1 MADRLGFTPPLLGH
15 SVRRSAE
22 LAREAED
29 LGYTDAWTAETSG
42 PDAFSVAAA
51 VAMTTSTMRIGCA
64 VVPVYTRPPALL
76 AMSALACQQAS
87 DGRFCLGV
95 GASSPVIVGG
105 WMGQDFDRPL
115 ARTRET
121 IEVVKAALAGEKVK
135 FKGET
140 LAVASF
146 RLDSPPEQ
154 PIPIY
159 LAALGPKMLGLA
171 NEVAD
176 GIALY
181 LAADE
186 GIRIARDAAPGKE
199 IVERIMCCPDEPE
212 NEVRNLIK
220 WLITPYL
227 AVPAYNNFIAA
238 QGYDD
243 VATAL
248 MKSWTD
254 GDRDAA
260 RDAIP
265 DELVDKLVLIGPS
278 GKCKERLTEL
288 RDAGLDTPIL
298 AFLSA
303 SGPQAVESAFR
314 AMSPAGKGR

>member
-1 MADRLGFTPPLLGH
+1 MPDRLGFTPPLLGF

-64 VVPVYTRPPALL
+64 VVPVYTRPPALI
-76 AMSALACQQAS
+76 AMSALAVQQAS
-87 DGRFCLGV
+87 EGRFCLGV

-105 WMGQDFDRPL
+105 WMGQKFERPL
-115 ARTRET
+115 VRTRET

-135 FKGET
+135 YQGET
-140 LAVASF
+140 LVVASF
-146 RLDSPPEQ
+146 RLEAPPEKPV
-154 PIPIY
+154 PIF

-171 NEVAD
+171 NEMAD
-176 GIALY
+176 GVALY

-186 GIRIARDAAPGKE
+186 GVRIARDAAPGKE

-212 NEVRNLIK
+212 DEVRNLIK

-227 AVPAYNNFIAA
+227 AVPAYNSFIAA

-243 VATAL
+243 VAGKL
-248 MKSWTD
+248 MTSWTS

-278 GKCKERLTEL
+278 GRCKERLAEL
-288 RDAGLDTPIL
+288 RAAGLDTPIL
-298 AFLSA
+298 GFVSA
-303 SGPQAVESAFR
+303 SGPEAVEKAFR
-314 AMSPAGKGR
+314 SMSPAGA